1 MSEPVTAFAPASIGN
16 VAVGFDMLGLALEGA
31 GDRVVAQRSAGQ
43 GVRIREVRGLDGE
56 IHPYL
61 STDPTQNTASIAAQ
75 ALWSEHGV
83 GGLELD
89 IHKGVPLQSGMGSSA
104 ASAVAAVVAVNALLE
119 TPLAIEQLLPYALE
133 GEKFASKGL
142 HADNVA
148 PSLLGGLILCPSVLL
163 PEVVRLPVP
172 AGVSAVLL
180 HPELQINTAHARR
193 GLARAYSMKQWLEQQ
208 GYLATFIAACASGDV
223 ELVGRSLRDVIIEP
237 QRAAAV
243 GCFEEV
249 KDAAMR
255 AGALGCSL
263 SGSGPSIF
271 ALCESRRARNIAST
285 MEQAC
290 RALGIACQS
299 WVSSMD
305 AAGARIEA

>member
-1 MSEPVTAFAPASIGN
+1 MSESVTAFAPASIGN

-31 GDRVVAQRSAGQ
+31 GDRVVARRSGEE
-43 GVRIREVRGLDGE
+43 GLSIREVRGLDGE

-61 STDPTQNTASIAAQ
+61 SADPAQNTASIAAQ
-75 ALWSEHGV
+75 ALWSEHGD
-83 GGLELD
+83 GGVELD

-119 TPLAIEQLLPYALE
+119 RPLAIEQLLPYALE

-163 PEVVRLPVP
+163 PDVVRLPVP

-180 HPELQINTAHARR
+180 HPELQVNTAHARR
-193 GLARAYSMKQWLEQQ
+193 GLARGYSMEQWLQQQ
-208 GYLATFIAACASGDV
+208 GYLASFIAACAAGDI
-223 ELVGRSLRDVIIEP
+223 ELIGRSLRDVVVEP
-237 QRAAAV
+237 QRSAAV
-243 GCFEEV
+243 SCFDEV

-271 ALCESRRARNIAST
+271 ALCESRSAHNIASA
-285 MEQAC
+285 MEQSC
-290 RALGIACQS
+290 RSLGIACQS

-305 AAGARIEA
+305 AAGARIEG